1 MVWTGIL
8 RDKLCF
14 LSIWR
19 RCSGQRVCRVS
30 DQETFTGGKD
40 PNDISLLNTFI
51 NKDWEMDWTRNRGL
65 ERAMEGIFREE
76 IGNTANDLNE
86 TLADEYIVFGLKF

>member
-1 MVWTGIL
+1 M
-8 RDKLCF
+8 
-14 LSIWR
+14 
-19 RCSGQRVCRVS
+19 
-30 DQETFTGGKD
+30 
-40 PNDISLLNTFI
+40 
-51 NKDWEMDWTRNRGL
+51 RNRGL